1 MPRSHRLRSSVYWL
15 IWTSSLISILVLQLV
30 VGGGIPTGE
39 NQYPPP
45 KGILSLCIAVI
56 SLATVIRWLAI
67 PRFHQDARMLFA
79 FVVGL
84 ACAESAAIFNLFLIA
99 EELPETKL
107 SVLILAL
114 LAIAQF
120 APVFLK
126 TRGTVPVV

>member
-1 MPRSHRLRSSVYWL
+1 MRRSRNLRASVYWL
-15 IWTSSLISILVLQLV
+15 IWASSLLSVLVLQLL

-56 SLATVIRWLAI
+56 SLSTVIRWLAI

-84 ACAESAAIFNLFLIA
+84 ACAESAPIFNLFLISDG
-99 EELPETKL
+99 LPETKL
-107 SVLILAL
+107 SLLVLSL

-126 TRGTVPVV
+126 PKGKAPLA